1 MSCPSPRLAVT
12 RHTATQG
19 PAGPIF
25 GPEPPPLL
33 KVVECQLSRMMEWG
47 LLFQLPARVT
57 LTNVPLR
64 QLWRAMRLAL
74 RWQGPRLVLDRYRTT
89 MQRVKVAAQTGGTM
103 IIGSG
108 ALCCVRR
115 LLTLLPFLTP
125 VPFRHVMLPPA
136 LFTLKDTRHT
146 RRIRRWMAEGLPAR
160 QSEKVNTFHF
170 LEATAWCYTKP
181 PDGLWTA
188 VLPPYRQFFMHM
200 NWVQEVSGDESSLP
214 RTCGTITLP

>member
-19 PAGPIF
+19 PAGPSF

-33 KVVECQLSRMMEWG
+33 KVVECKLSRVMEWG

-103 IIGSG
+103 IVGSG

-146 RRIRRWMAEGLPAR
+146 RRIWRQRAEGLTAR
-160 QSEKVNTFHF
+160 QSDKVRVLYF
-170 LEATAWCYTKP
+170 LEATGCCFAKP
-181 PDGLWTA
+181 LRKLCTA
-188 VLPPYRQFFMHM
+188 VLPPYRQCFVLLD
-200 NWVQEVSGDESSLP
+200 WLQEVSGDGSSLP
-214 RTCGTITLP
+214 RTCGTMTLP